1 MTKTAHDIL
10 VVLLGFMVVVIVSDN
25 SDLFAAMESRM
36 IFPAF
41 LVSLTVIGLKI
52 QMKIN

>member
-1 MTKTAHDIL
+1 MLKVAHDIL

-25 SDLFAAMESRM
+25 SNLFAAMESRM